1 MHIRLRS
8 YKIRKILSL
17 VDFHS
22 LYQLL
27 QLQFL
32 MVKFVLINERE
43 SNRKLPKMFAGKSL
57 WITKKKKSFTCWF
70 TQKRPGTVY

>member
-43 SNRKLPKMFAGKSL
+43 SNRKLPKMFAGKNL